1 MKLVYYTMPY
11 AQLAQEQLAKFIHFC
26 EEKNIEYTIFD
37 LKDITKSQELIDLRL
52 HDIPTIRRDD
62 GEHREIV
69 GKFNKMDLETLCA
82 ENALLA

>member
-37 LKDITKSQELIDLRL
+37 LKDITKPQELMDLRL
-52 HDIPTIRRDD
+52 HGIPTIRRDD
-62 GEHREIV
+62 EEHREIV